1 MVVSKYIF
9 AQLADQ
15 LHSLLK
21 NHLNMNQPK
30 TKPDTKRSE
39 YHLSENEPI
48 LKISGLT
55 CQCIARKS
63 NISIKIY
70 DKPANVGI
78 FWKFGT
84 IIYRTGR
91 TGFGLAGFGFQD
103 RFQTD
108 CRIPLISTL

>member
-1 MVVSKYIF
+1 M
-9 AQLADQ
+9 
-15 LHSLLK
+15 K

-63 NISIKIY
+63 NISINIY
-70 DKPANVGI
+70 DKSANVGI

-91 TGFGLAGFGFQD
+91 TGYGRRHFFHFSIISHSFSGC
-103 RFQTD
+103 RFFLYLLGV
-108 CRIPLISTL
+108 CPNCFLNAVLK

>member
-1 MVVSKYIF
+1 M
-9 AQLADQ
+9 
-15 LHSLLK
+15 K

-30 TKPDTKRSE
+30 TKPDTKRRE
-39 YHLSENEPI
+39 YHLSENEPM

-84 IIYRTGR
+84 IIYRRGQ
-91 TGFGLAGFGFQD
+91 AD
-103 RFQTD
+103 RFFLYLLGV
-108 CRIPLISTL
+108 CPNCFLNEVLK